1 MQLSPLHP
9 ARKVDGEGFSA
20 GRRHPGKGAWDAVV
34 VLAFGTGISN
44 AFLAVK
50 AAKFSA
56 AHDCPIIC
64 QREVFC
70 YLDADHGSPMPVV
83 LSGNEGAYLDT
94 YQALVETKA
103 ICEQRRWSKIL
114 LIAHPDHQSRALK
127 VAHKLGLDVEVAEI
141 EKVPYDPSSSQ
152 WWTRNRLL
160 FRLWDLGAG
169 FYYFIRG
176 FV

>member
-9 ARKVDGEGFSA
+9 AREVDGEGFSA

-83 LSGNEGAYLDT
+83 LSGMKGPTLTPTRRWSKQKQY
-94 YQALVETKA
+94 
-103 ICEQRRWSKIL
+103 EQRRWSKIL